1 MADEEIVNPKPEI
14 EEACRP
20 QCVKSLLAYEQ
31 CAARIADDQTGE
43 AHCTGQYF
51 DMLQVWR
58 LSRLS
63 LVFLA
68 VTAVR
73 LCNSHRI
80 SSWLLTHTRSFH
92 SASIVA
98 WLRSFSR
105 SSNDDLKVV
114 F

>member
-1 MADEEIVNPKPEI
+1 MAEEEIVNPKPEI

-20 QCVKSLLAYEQ
+20 QCVKALLAYEQ

-58 LSRLS
+58 LSFS
-63 LVFLA
+63 LFFLA

-73 LCNSHRI
+73 LCDCHRI
-80 SSWLLTHTRSFH
+80 ICCCSLIPARSTVPR
-92 SASIVA
+92 S
-98 WLRSFSR
+98 LRGSEAFR
-105 SSNDDLKVV
+105 EAQMMI
-114 F
+114 